1 MPKINPDKPSKK
13 KLWLLVSVSLLLAA
27 SVIFL
32 VVLSA
37 PYWKALSLPEN
48 QERLQSWI
56 AELGFK
62 GWILFFCLQML
73 QIIIA
78 FIPGEP
84 IQMMAGVLYG
94 AWGGI
99 LTWLAGSVCASI
111 LVFIIVRKGG
121 ERLVHKLFGK
131 DKLEKFSFLR
141 DSHQIEMITLILFL
155 IPGMPKDLLT
165 YLGGLTSIKLWKF
178 IAISN
183 LARIPALAASALL
196 GSSASRG
203 NMGLT
208 LIISLLAI
216 ATAVIGVIFRDKLTS
231 WLHQHGRTSL

>member
-1 MPKINPDKPSKK
+1 MPKANPDKVPKK
-13 KLWLLVSVSLLLAA
+13 KLWLFISGSLLLIA
-27 SVIFL
+27 VIVFL
-32 VVLSA
+32 IIITA

-48 QERLQSWI
+48 QARLQSWI
-56 AELGFK
+56 AGLGFK

-84 IQMMAGVLYG
+84 VQMMAGVLYG

-99 LTWLAGSVCASI
+99 LTCLAGSVCASI
-111 LVFIIVRKGG
+111 LVFIAVRKGG
-121 ERLVHKLFGK
+121 EQLVHKLFGK
-131 DKLEKFSFLR
+131 NKLEQFSFLR
-141 DSHQIEMITLILFL
+141 DSRRIELITLVLFL

-165 YLGGLTSIKLWKF
+165 YLGGLTSIKMWKF
-178 IAISN
+178 ISISN
-183 LARIPALAASALL
+183 LARIPALAASTLL

-208 LIISLLAI
+208 LFISLAAI
-216 ATAVIGVIFRDKLTS
+216 AAAVIGVISRDKLTT
-231 WLHQHGRTSL
+231 WVHQHGKS